1 MSIDIKEQSNHLRQ
15 SDNLAAPRVVISAAH
30 GRSGKTTVSIGLA
43 AALAKRGLKVQPF
56 KKGPDYIDPSWLTAA
71 AGNYCRNLDLFMMGQ
86 DGIKGVFN
94 AGSIGADVNIIEGN
108 KGLYDSIDIEG
119 ENSTANIARIL
130 NAPVILVID
139 SARMTRG
146 IAALVNGYKNFEPDI
161 NIAGVILNNVSGSRH
176 EEKLRAALERYCQIE
191 VVGSLPRSSQLN
203 IPERHLGLIPQK
215 EDSELIPAIE
225 NICKIVET
233 NINIDRIIEI
243 AKNAPELEG
252 SRVKGQG
259 SKPGFLPSLNPQT
272 LESLKPSVR
281 IGVPLDKAFSFYYL
295 ENFDALRNAGAEII
309 FFDAINDKN
318 LPDVDGLY
326 IGGGFPEMFMNEIEA
341 NSSLRRDIHA
351 AIDAGMPVYAE
362 CGGLMYLSRSISWN
376 GDVKKMV
383 GVLPCDIEMTKKVQ
397 AHGYTVLQKING
409 EELRGHEFHYS
420 RVRNLGDVKFLYKV
434 IRGKGIDGKNDGI
447 IYKNVIASYA
457 HLHAIGS
464 PQWAGEFVEL
474 IRAAK
479 REKERYRIAV

>member
-1 MSIDIKEQSNHLRQ
+1 MSIGIKEQSNQ
-15 SDNLAAPRVVISAAH
+15 KMQPECVTAPRIIISAAH

-43 AALAKRGLKVQPF
+43 AALAKKGLNVQPF

-71 AGNYCRNLDLFMMGQ
+71 AGNYCRNLDLFMMGH
-86 DGIKGVFN
+86 DGIRDTF
-94 AGSIGADVNIIEGN
+94 AAASRSADISVIEGN

-130 NAPVILVID
+130 NAPVILVVD

-161 NIAGVILNNVSGSRH
+161 NIAGIILNNVSGSRH
-176 EEKLRAALERYCQIE
+176 EAKLRAALERYCQIE
-191 VVGSLPRSSQLN
+191 VVGCLPRSSQLN

-233 NINIDRIIEI
+233 NVNIDRIIEI
-243 AKNAPELEG
+243 AKGAA
-252 SRVKGQG
+252 S
-259 SKPGFLPSLNPQT
+259 LPSPVSSPKPQASKT
-272 LESLKPSVR
+272 DVK

-295 ENFDALRNAGAEII
+295 ENFDSLRNAGAEIV
-309 FFDAINDKN
+309 FFDTVNDKN

-341 NSSLRRDIHA
+341 NASLRRDIHN
-351 AIDAGMPVYAE
+351 AIENGMPVYAE
-362 CGGLMYLSRSISWN
+362 CGGLMYLARSISWN
-376 GDVKKMV
+376 GEIKKMV

-397 AHGYTVLQKING
+397 AHGYTVLQKADG
-409 EELRGHEFHYS
+409 EEVRGHEFHYS

-464 PQWAGEFVEL
+464 PQWAEEFVEL

-479 REKERYRIAV
+479 RDKEGYRVAV

>member
-1 MSIDIKEQSNHLRQ
+1 MCIKEQSNQKVR
-15 SDNLAAPRVVISAAH
+15 SEGIIAPRIIISAAH

-86 DGIKGVFN
+86 DGVRNTFI
-94 AGSIGADVNIIEGN
+94 AASRSADISVIEGN

-119 ENSTANIARIL
+119 VNSTANIARIL
-130 NAPVILVID
+130 NSPVILVID
-139 SARMTRG
+139 SARMTRS

-161 NIAGVILNNVSGSRH
+161 NITGVILNNVSGSRH
-176 EEKLRAALERYCQIE
+176 EAKLRTALERYCQIE
-191 VVGSLPRSSQLN
+191 VLGCLPRSSQLN

-225 NICKIVET
+225 NISNIVET
-233 NINIDRIIEI
+233 NVNIDRIIEI
-243 AKNAPELEG
+243 AKDVAKLSSPV
-252 SRVKGQG
+252 SSPKPQASKSDVK
-259 SKPGFLPSLNPQT
+259 
-272 LESLKPSVR
+272 
-281 IGVPLDKAFSFYYL
+281 IGVPLDRAFSFYYL
-295 ENFDALRNAGAEII
+295 ENFDALRNAGAEIA
-309 FFDAINDKN
+309 FFDTINDKN

-341 NSSLRRDIHA
+341 NASLRRGIHA
-351 AIDAGMPVYAE
+351 AIEAGMPVYAE

-383 GVLPCDIEMTKKVQ
+383 AVLPCDIEMTKRVQ
-397 AHGYTVLQKING
+397 AHGYTILMKADG

-464 PQWAGEFVEL
+464 PQWAEEFVEL
-474 IRAAK
+474 IREAK
-479 REKERYRIAV
+479 REKQSYKVAV